1 MASLHVM
8 LTIWFPLSGLLG
20 FIDFEY
26 AAFNYEAYDIGIL
39 FLQYAGK
46 VLITEFFEFVAFML
60 LSKLELSS

>member
-1 MASLHVM
+1 M

-26 AAFNYEAYDIGIL
+26 GAFNYEAYDIGNH
-39 FLQYAGK
+39 FAEYAGN
-46 VLITEFFEFVAFML
+46 VLITEFFEFVAFIQ